1 MSITGMLDTWRHA
14 SSLEEYQRE
23 MRSNRRISLTDNI
36 SPPTI
41 GRRVW
46 NMCKSLP
53 HSPIT
58 WTFLITLGCLSALLG
73 SLMDYWIV
81 MIVSLRQRMVT
92 HLGDDSLGSYLVW
105 IAWTVLCG
113 VLATSCGYFI
123 STNSDGS
130 GIPQMK
136 ALLAGQLNAS
146 NVLSYAALVAR
157 CVGTVLSN
165 ASGLSVG
172 KEGPFLHMISIMAD
186 KLSGLSVFRPTADN
200 FTYIRAGV
208 ACGVTAVF
216 GSPLGGVL
224 FSIEVTS
231 QYYAIKNLWQSVISS
246 SVCVLT
252 FQIISVLKNDVLFTN
267 TKFAD
272 FELGWE
278 LLGFLL
284 LGVLCGILAA
294 TFVRSVQVL
303 ERLQTSIFGKLVAT
317 RALWQRRYLH
327 VILACFV
334 TGILTFP
341 FHLLR
346 WTDRQLIN
354 DMFKDIPLANL
365 PSIAQA
371 SASLFPP
378 HLYLLTY
385 LALKFAV
392 TLLPCGG
399 LPLSCG
405 IFTPLFTFG
414 AVVGRLYGEVLRVLV
429 YTGVSPAAYAVVGAA
444 CFASAATHT
453 VSTAVIVFE
462 LTGQLSHMLPVMLSV
477 LVAYSIG
484 GMSSPSI
491 YDVFAKMA
499 GLNFVCADISASPV
513 LAHKMAHEV
522 MRPIPIT
529 LSLHSTYADAV
540 AVLQSV
546 EATKHALYIPICDDH
561 RTLLGAVRRVDLL
574 LVLSRLSER
583 RRANQGGD
591 ARDKSKSH
599 LKHYP
604 ALSMLSLASRSG
616 PDDAA
621 DLLLH
626 DKDLCNQTILFGPPY
641 DVLSYTALPISTYPP
656 QVGYFVPLAN
666 VYVLSCVYMW
676 AQVFVV
682 KEGKLVGLLC
692 MDATLNTLHGDDQ
705 LPT

>member
-1 MSITGMLDTWRHA
+1 
-14 SSLEEYQRE
+14 
-23 MRSNRRISLTDNI
+23 
-36 SPPTI
+36 
-41 GRRVW
+41 
-46 NMCKSLP
+46 
-53 HSPIT
+53 
-58 WTFLITLGCLSALLG
+58 
-73 SLMDYWIV
+73 

-231 QYYAIKNLWQSVISS
+231 QYYAIKYDSLNLWQSVISS

-284 LGVLCGILAA
+284 LGVLCG
-294 TFVRSVQVL
+294 
-303 ERLQTSIFGKLVAT
+303 
-317 RALWQRRYLH
+317 
-327 VILACFV
+327 
-334 TGILTFP
+334 
-341 FHLLR
+341 
-346 WTDRQLIN
+346 
-354 DMFKDIPLANL
+354 DIPLADL
-365 PSIAQA
+365 PSISQA

-414 AVVGRLYGEVLRVLV
+414 AVMGRLYGEVLRVLV
-429 YTGVSPAAYAVVGAA
+429 STDVSPAAYAVVGAA

-462 LTGQLSHMLPVMLSV
+462 LT
-477 LVAYSIG
+477 
-484 GMSSPSI
+484 
-491 YDVFAKMA
+491 
-499 GLNFVCADISASPV
+499 
-513 LAHKMAHEV
+513 
-522 MRPIPIT
+522 
-529 LSLHSTYADAV
+529 
-540 AVLQSV
+540 
-546 EATKHALYIPICDDH
+546 
-561 RTLLGAVRRVDLL
+561 
-574 LVLSRLSER
+574 
-583 RRANQGGD
+583 
-591 ARDKSKSH
+591 
-599 LKHYP
+599 
-604 ALSMLSLASRSG
+604 
-616 PDDAA
+616 
-621 DLLLH
+621 
-626 DKDLCNQTILFGPPY
+626 
-641 DVLSYTALPISTYPP
+641 
-656 QVGYFVPLAN
+656 
-666 VYVLSCVYMW
+666 
-676 AQVFVV
+676 
-682 KEGKLVGLLC
+682 
-692 MDATLNTLHGDDQ
+692 
-705 LPT
+705 

>member
-1 MSITGMLDTWRHA
+1 MAAGGLSYSLNVLRRLGVGGLFVALSVVVVVVVMTLLAWFWSNTDKHPMGVSFVADKKRIESAADVLLLGFLGFGGIVIRARHASLDTWRHA

-58 WTFLITLGCLSALLG
+58 WTFLIALGCLSALLG
-73 SLMDYWIV
+73 YIHTYPSLHTFPRHISMDRSLMDYWIV

-231 QYYAIKNLWQSVISS
+231 QYYAIKYDSLNLWQSVISS

-284 LGVLCGILAA
+284 LGVL
-294 TFVRSVQVL
+294 S
-303 ERLQTSIFGKLVAT
+303 
-317 RALWQRRYLH
+317 
-327 VILACFV
+327 CFV

-354 DMFKDIPLANL
+354 DMFKDIPLADL
-365 PSIAQA
+365 PSISQA

-462 LTGQLSHMLPVMLSV
+462 LT
-477 LVAYSIG
+477 
-484 GMSSPSI
+484 
-491 YDVFAKMA
+491 
-499 GLNFVCADISASPV
+499 
-513 LAHKMAHEV
+513 
-522 MRPIPIT
+522 
-529 LSLHSTYADAV
+529 
-540 AVLQSV
+540 
-546 EATKHALYIPICDDH
+546 
-561 RTLLGAVRRVDLL
+561 
-574 LVLSRLSER
+574 
-583 RRANQGGD
+583 
-591 ARDKSKSH
+591 
-599 LKHYP
+599 
-604 ALSMLSLASRSG
+604 
-616 PDDAA
+616 
-621 DLLLH
+621 
-626 DKDLCNQTILFGPPY
+626 
-641 DVLSYTALPISTYPP
+641 
-656 QVGYFVPLAN
+656 
-666 VYVLSCVYMW
+666 
-676 AQVFVV
+676 
-682 KEGKLVGLLC
+682 
-692 MDATLNTLHGDDQ
+692 
-705 LPT
+705 